1 MKPIATFFFLLTTTF
16 AFAALVADDPEEIF
30 TKAYTVS
37 QKAGKLEQ
45 NNATEDAIK
54 DYREA
59 EKLLKFLR
67 EKHPDWKP
75 KIVDYR
81 AGRVAEALKR
91 LAPRAEG
98 KRL

>member
-1 MKPIATFFFLLTTTF
+1 MKTIASIVFLLTATF
-16 AFAALVADDPEEIF
+16 ALAALVADDPEEIF
-30 TKAYTVS
+30 RNAYTAS

-45 NNATEDAIK
+45 NNSPADAIK